1 MHILTIK
8 RNSYPASLAATTKKA
23 FAAVAIMLSMLMSP
37 QTMRAAPRYGGM
49 AGASEKAGYRTIVRV
64 DSVTVNAPA
73 GTAPRLPY
81 QVMVE
86 YSDGS
91 RELRQVRWRNSS
103 EAAERE
109 QAGVWHGLVVL
120 EDDTVLF
127 EVKRG
132 PYAPITADNL
142 APWTPD
148 AEDRQAVAEFIN
160 ELETEFKRS
169 DYE

>member
-23 FAAVAIMLSMLMSP
+23 FAAVTIMLSMLMSAQTLRAMP
-37 QTMRAAPRYGGM
+37 QHSDMADAPG
-49 AGASEKAGYRTIVRV
+49 KVGYRTIVRV

-109 QAGVWHGLVVL
+109 
-120 EDDTVLF
+120 
-127 EVKRG
+127 
-132 PYAPITADNL
+132 
-142 APWTPD
+142 
-148 AEDRQAVAEFIN
+148 
-160 ELETEFKRS
+160 
-169 DYE
+169 